1 MKKEEYLEFLNDME
15 NNLKTI
21 EGSKKNWNA
30 QEILAILSLKLEI
43 AKEKYR
49 IKEWFYHTEK
59 PDGELTIP
67 VTIDDKPQTNGK
79 LKRSNYV

>member
-21 EGSKKNWNA
+21 EGSKKNWHA

-49 IKEWFYHTEK
+49 TRYHR
-59 PDGELTIP
+59 
-67 VTIDDKPQTNGK
+67 Q
-79 LKRSNYV
+79 

>member
-1 MKKEEYLEFLNDME
+1 MGKEEYLEFLNDME

-49 IKEWFYHTEK
+49 IKE
-59 PDGELTIP
+59 
-67 VTIDDKPQTNGK
+67 
-79 LKRSNYV
+79 